1 LNGWNDW
8 NSLAERRR
16 QNLGEQKIFMLDL
29 RTWLNEVDKLGQLMT
44 VENVQWDLELSTLTE
59 IINERSKT
67 RPAILFDRIKDYP
80 QGYRVA
86 ANLVSSVGRLALTL
100 GMKAGMTDMDFVQAW
115 RQQVKKITPIPA
127 KTVSTGPLFENVKEG
142 KEINVFKFPVPRWH
156 ELDGGR
162 YIGTD
167 DLVITRDPEEDWVNV
182 GTYRIMVHGPD
193 RLGLHMSPGKHGRVH
208 KDKYHSRGKPLPIAV
223 SFGHHPINFVF
234 ASTDVP
240 NRVNEYDY
248 AGGVLGSPLEVVKG
262 PLTGLPIPAD
272 AEMAIEGE
280 VAADDVLP
288 EGPFGEW
295 TGYYASNQP
304 AVPVIQIKALYF
316 RNDPILCGFPLL
328 KPSAGD
334 NIHFSLMRS
343 SLVWNALDEA
353 GVPDVKGVW
362 CHPSCGRFLTVV
374 SIKQRYP
381 GHARQTGMIASQC
394 RTGAYLGRYV
404 IVVDDD
410 VDITDSEEVLW
421 VLGSRS
427 DPAQSIEILRRA
439 WSGPLDPR
447 IPREEVGH
455 SSRAVIDATRPYE
468 WRDKFPKVSGASR
481 ELKDKVA
488 NNWRDFLEK
497 KLAGK

>member
-1 LNGWNDW
+1 
-8 NSLAERRR
+8 
-16 QNLGEQKIFMLDL
+16 MPDL

-44 VENVQWDLELSTLTE
+44 VENVHWDLELSTLTE

-67 RPAILFDRIKDYP
+67 RPALVFDRIKDYP

-86 ANLVSSVGRLALTL
+86 ANLVSSTERLALTL
-100 GMKAGMTDMDFVQAW
+100 GMKAGLSDMDFIQAW
-115 RQQVKKITPIPA
+115 RQQVKKISPVSA
-127 KTVSTGPLFENVKEG
+127 ETVSTGPLFENVHKG
-142 KEINVFKFPVPRWH
+142 KEINVLKFPVPRWH

-167 DLVITRDPEEDWVNV
+167 DLVITRDPEEGWVNV
-182 GTYRIMVHGPD
+182 GTYRVMVHGPD
-193 RLGLHMSPGKHGRVH
+193 RLALHMSPGKHGRVH
-208 KDKYHSRGKPLPIAV
+208 KDKYHAQGKPLPVAV
-223 SFGHHPINFVF
+223 SFGHHPINFVV

-248 AGGVLGSPLEVVKG
+248 AGGILGQPLQVVKG

-272 AEMAIEGE
+272 AEIAIEGE
-280 VAADDVLP
+280 VAVEDLMA

-304 AVPVIQIKALYF
+304 AVPVIQVKALYF

-328 KPSAGD
+328 KPSSGD
-334 NIHFSLMRS
+334 NLHFSLMRS
-343 SLVWNALDEA
+343 SLIWNALDEA

-362 CHPSCGRFLTVV
+362 CHPAGGRFLTVV
-374 SIKQRYP
+374 AIKQRYP
-381 GHARQTGMIASQC
+381 GHARQAGMIASQC
-394 RTGAYLGRYV
+394 RSGAYLGRYV
-404 IVVDDD
+404 VVVDDD
-410 VDITDSEEVLW
+410 VEITNSEEFLW
-421 VLGSRS
+421 VLSSRS
-427 DPAQSIEILRRA
+427 DPAESIEILRRA

-447 IPREEVGH
+447 IPRDRVGH

-468 WRDKFPKVSGASR
+468 WREKFPKVSGASR

-488 NNWRDFLEK
+488 ADWREFLDRK
-497 KLAGK
+497 IGGR

>member
-1 LNGWNDW
+1 
-8 NSLAERRR
+8 
-16 QNLGEQKIFMLDL
+16 M
-29 RTWLNEVDKLGQLMT
+29 NEVDKLGQLMN
-44 VENVQWDLELSTLTE
+44 VENVHWDLELSTLTE

-67 RPAILFDRIKDYP
+67 RPAIVFDRIKDYP

-86 ANLVSSVGRLALTL
+86 ANLVSSTERLALTL
-100 GMKAGMTDMDFVQAW
+100 GMKTGLSDMDFIQAW
-115 RQQVKKITPIPA
+115 RRQVKKIAPISA
-127 KTVSTGPLFENVKEG
+127 ETVPTGPLFENIQKG
-142 KEINVFKFPVPRWH
+142 KDINVLKFPVPRWH

-167 DLVITRDPEEDWVNV
+167 DLVITRDPEEGWVNV

-193 RLGLHMSPGKHGRVH
+193 RLALHMSPGKHGRVH
-208 KDKYHSRGKPLPIAV
+208 KDKYHAQGKPFPVAV
-223 SFGHHPINFVF
+223 SFGHHPINFVV

-248 AGGVLGSPLEVVKG
+248 AGGILGKPLQVVKG
-262 PLTGLPIPAD
+262 PITGLPIPAD
-272 AEMAIEGE
+272 AEIAIEGE
-280 VAADDVLP
+280 VAVEDVMP

-304 AVPVIQIKALYF
+304 AVPVIQVKGLYF

-328 KPSAGD
+328 KPSSGD
-334 NIHFSLMRS
+334 NLHFSLMRS
-343 SLVWNALDEA
+343 SLIWNALDET

-362 CHPSCGRFLTVV
+362 CHPAGGRFLTVL

-381 GHARQTGMIASQC
+381 GHARQAGLIASQC
-394 RTGAYLGRYV
+394 RSGAYLGRYV
-404 IVVDDD
+404 VVVDDD
-410 VDITDSEEVLW
+410 VDIANSEELLW
-421 VLGSRS
+421 VLSSRS
-427 DPAQSIEILRRA
+427 EPAESIEILRRA

-447 IPREEVGH
+447 IPRDRVGH

-468 WRDKFPKVSGASR
+468 WREKFPKVSGASR

-488 NNWRDFLEK
+488 GHWREFLDQK
-497 KLAGK
+497 IGGR